1 MRNLQRR
8 SDLLCRFYAPTVVF
22 LMYDTF
28 VFELLLYL
36 ARRFLMLSRKL
47 KTPAKS
53 APEIECQTHDTAEA
67 IAASGIVGKCL
78 ADRTVARPAFCI
90 PTSIETVR
98 HLEFENFARRPVM
111 YPKI

>member
-1 MRNLQRR
+1 ME
-8 SDLLCRFYAPTVVF
+8 F
-22 LMYDTF
+22 
-28 VFELLLYL
+28 YL
-36 ARRFLMLSRKL
+36 ARRLVILSRRL
-47 KTPAKS
+47 NIPAKS

-67 IAASGIVGKCL
+67 IAASGIAGKCL

-98 HLEFENFARRPVM
+98 HLELENFARRPVM